1 MGRETL
7 GDFEQLVLLAA
18 LRLGERA
25 YAVSIIEE
33 IATHSGREPT
43 HGAVYVALRRLEK
56 RGLVTTRVGGGEAS
70 PDRGPSQCR
79 IERVSSVRRFARMPL
94 HDIPAPLDRFTG
106 HPHGTGIG
114 QDGG

>member
-56 RGLVTTRVGGGEAS
+56 RGLVTTRVGEAS
-70 PDRGPSQCR
+70 PDRGGRPPR
-79 IERVSSVRRFARMPL
+79 YVTVEPEAVRQLREARESLLSMWSGL
-94 HDIPAPLDRFTG
+94 KEVTR
-106 HPHGTGIG
+106 
-114 QDGG
+114 

>member
-70 PDRGPSQCR
+70 PDRGGRPPRYVTVEPEAVRQLR
-79 IERVSSVRRFARMPL
+79 EARVSLLSMWSGLKEVTR
-94 HDIPAPLDRFTG
+94 
-106 HPHGTGIG
+106 
-114 QDGG
+114 